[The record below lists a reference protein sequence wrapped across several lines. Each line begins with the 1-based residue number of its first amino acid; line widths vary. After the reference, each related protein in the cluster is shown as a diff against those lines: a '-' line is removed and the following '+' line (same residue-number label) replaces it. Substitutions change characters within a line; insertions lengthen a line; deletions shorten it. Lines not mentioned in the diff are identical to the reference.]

1 MKGKIKLMT
10 WNIQNTKIDFPRG
23 CRFAEI
29 LRSIEKS
36 STKIAFFSEISNREH
51 GIMWIIS
58 KKLFVVVIYGRKIA
72 TFLMDDWAE
81 DWEEQGCH
89 RWISDRVVAGEVG
102 G

>member
-10 WNIQNTKIDFPRG
+10 WNMQNTKIGFPRG

-58 KKLFVVVIYGRKIA
+58 KKLFGVVIYGRKIA
-72 TFLMDDWAE
+72 TFLWMIGQKIGKSKGATDGYQIE
-81 DWEEQGCH
+81 L
-89 RWISDRVVAGEVG
+89 
-102 G
+102 